1 VSSTKVFESTAAIHF
16 GADFATPQLRICARR
31 TFYLVG
37 FRLKDSSDGGYKMK
51 SMKEGVNAG
60 QKTLK
65 ALYLAGLM
73 GLGILVLSP
82 AWASPVIYSQPSDF
96 PGGTVF
102 ASQNDPGGFGA
113 FATSYDDFTLTGPAI
128 VDDVHWQG
136 GYFNP
141 GTQGTITSFTITFW
155 SDNAGQPGAQL
166 LSETIPGTANE
177 TFVGNQFF
185 GPVYNYSVNLSVPF
199 LATGG
204 TQYWLSIVPT
214 MTLPPQWGWHTGTGG
229 DGLAYQ
235 DFFGD
240 RTALADVDFAY
251 DLTGTAVPEP
261 ASLGLVGLAILAL
274 TACLRRRSRQTV
286 RLT

>member
-1 VSSTKVFESTAAIHF
+1 MNKLT
-16 GADFATPQLRICARR
+16 
-31 TFYLVG
+31 
-37 FRLKDSSDGGYKMK
+37 
-51 SMKEGVNAG
+51 
-60 QKTLK
+60 KTLK

-96 PGGTVF
+96 PVGTVF

-113 FATSYDDFTLTGPAI
+113 IATAYDDFTLPGAAI

-141 GTQGTITSFTITFW
+141 GTQGAITAFTITFW
-155 SDNAGQPGAQL
+155 SDNAGQPGVAL
-166 LSETIPGTANE
+166 LAETIPGTANE
-177 TFVGNQFF
+177 TFVGNQLF
-185 GPVYNYSVNLSVPF
+185 GPIYNYSVNLTVPF

-229 DGLAYQ
+229 DGFAFQ
-235 DFFGD
+235 DFFAT
-240 RTALADVDFAY
+240 RSRLPNVDFAY
-251 DLTGTAVPEP
+251 ALTGTAVPEP
-261 ASLGLVGLAILAL
+261 ASLGLVGLGILAL
-274 TACLRRRSRQTV
+274 TACLRRRSRQTA